1 MIGQTLIDID
11 KTTTGRDIV
20 RVEKK
25 PYFLLLKSV
34 LAPAVMVLILIP
46 FGCENRQ
53 TTPPAENRPMVDSTN
68 RETPHDPYRARLS
81 NAHLSMTVL
90 LPDMEAGRY
99 RGQRFD
105 HSGMIESLTVD
116 GTPFTGEW
124 FVPGRDG
131 LPMDP
136 ESHDQSAMGTAEEF
150 GFRHPPGYAQAKV
163 GEPFLKIG
171 VGVLKRKQK
180 WEYRFFETHEVVS
193 LGEWQVETGP
203 DQITFTH
210 TLDAAGWSYLYT
222 KTIELDPNAPAFTI
236 RRSLKNTGKQMI
248 STDHYGHNFFRLGN
262 HPIGPDYQ
270 IHLPFQPLPGK
281 KLDKGWIVEDQT
293 ASPREKLQG
302 YEAIFGDLIPQ
313 DDQLQPHE
321 LEIRHQPSGLAVKI
335 EGDRP
340 IRKGALFAMA
350 TVICAEAFTDV
361 DVPPG
366 QSMQWET
373 TYRLVAPEK

>member
-11 KTTTGRDIV
+11 KIATGHDIV

-34 LAPAVMVLILIP
+34 LAPAVMMLILIQ

-53 TTPPAENRPMVDSTN
+53 TTPPAENQPMVDSTN
-68 RETPHDPYRARLS
+68 PETPHDPYRARLS

-105 HSGMIESLTVD
+105 DGGMIESLTVN
-116 GTPFTGEW
+116 GTPFVSEW
-124 FVPGRDG
+124 FVPGEDR

-180 WEYRFFETHEVVS
+180 WEYRFFENHEVVS
-193 LGEWQVETGP
+193 LGEWKVETGP
-203 DQITFTH
+203 DHITFTH
-210 TLDAAGWSYLYT
+210 TLDAAGWAYLYT
-222 KTIELDPNAPAFTI
+222 KTIRLDPNKPAFTI
-236 RRSLKNTGKQMI
+236 RRSLENTGQQRI
-248 STDHYGHNFFRLGN
+248 STDHYGHNFFQLGN

-270 IHLPFQPLPGK
+270 IHMPFHPLPGK
-281 KLDKGWIVEDQT
+281 KLNAGWIVEDQT
-293 ASPREKLQG
+293 ASPREKLEG
-302 YEAIFGDLIPQ
+302 YEAIFGDLIPP
-313 DDQLQPHE
+313 DNQLQQHE
-321 LEIRHQPSGLAVKI
+321 IEIRHESSGLAVEI

-340 IRKGALFAMA
+340 IRKGALFAKA
-350 TVICAEAFTDV
+350 TVISAEGFTDI
-361 DVPPG
+361 DVQPG
-366 QSMQWET
+366 QTMHWET
-373 TYRLVAPEK
+373 TYRLMVPE